1 MKKLVVILLVL
12 IIGVTLFAQDD
23 VTPKWKNGGTG
34 GLQFSQAA
42 LKNWMAGGENAMAL
56 NLSFNYFM
64 DYQYEKM
71 TWKNN
76 LDVAYGIQIIA
87 GESKKTDDKIDFA
100 SSFGYEAK
108 NKWYYSALYSFKT
121 QMVPGYTDTVKISTF
136 MAPAYMTLSA
146 GMKYDSEKFSFM
158 ISPLTGKMTM
168 VLDPI
173 LSAAGSFGVDAGK
186 KSRLELGAFTKIGF
200 KMDIMKNVNFSTKCE
215 LFANYFASPF
225 SVDVNWDLM
234 LAMKI
239 NEFLTTHIST
249 QLIYDRDVIDKVQ
262 FKEVFTFGL
271 SYSF

>member
-56 NLSFNYFM
+56 NLSFKYFM

-108 NKWYYSALYSFKT
+108 TSGIIQLSIVLKHKWFRVT
-121 QMVPGYTDTVKISTF
+121 
-136 MAPAYMTLSA
+136 
-146 GMKYDSEKFSFM
+146 
-158 ISPLTGKMTM
+158 
-168 VLDPI
+168 PI
-173 LSAAGSFGVDAGK
+173 
-186 KSRLELGAFTKIGF
+186 RLRYPHL
-200 KMDIMKNVNFSTKCE
+200 
-215 LFANYFASPF
+215 
-225 SVDVNWDLM
+225 WHR
-234 LAMKI
+234 
-239 NEFLTTHIST
+239 HI
-249 QLIYDRDVIDKVQ
+249 
-262 FKEVFTFGL
+262 
-271 SYSF
+271 